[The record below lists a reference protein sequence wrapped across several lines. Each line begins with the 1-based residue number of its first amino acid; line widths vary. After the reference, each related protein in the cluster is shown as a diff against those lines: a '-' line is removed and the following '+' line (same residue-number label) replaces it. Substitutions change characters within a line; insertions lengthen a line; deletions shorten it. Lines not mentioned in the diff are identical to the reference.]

1 MINGRN
7 FFDQLIKN
15 DLKTYNNIK
24 QIATGQGD
32 DYPTGC
38 LFELFGLLVYSYF
51 KKYYKLV
58 AIDLSE
64 QQKLDAD
71 PKVLQQI
78 NFIGNLSRAQGAK
91 MFFIIVEAK
100 ETILGYPKGTVKVY
114 GFIHFNIIQNDS
126 I

>member
-15 DLKTYNNIK
+15 DLKTYNIR

-38 LFELFGLLVYSYF
+38 LFELFGVLVYPYF

-58 AIDLSE
+58 AIDL
-64 QQKLDAD
+64 K
-71 PKVLQQI
+71 
-78 NFIGNLSRAQGAK
+78 
-91 MFFIIVEAK
+91 
-100 ETILGYPKGTVKVY
+100 
-114 GFIHFNIIQNDS
+114 
-126 I
+126 

>member
-24 QIATGQGD
+24 QIATGQGH

-71 PKVLQQI
+71 PKALQQI
-78 NFIGNLSRAQGAK
+78 NFTGNLNRAEGAT
-91 MFFIIVEAK
+91 MFFIIK
-100 ETILGYPKGTVKVY
+100 
-114 GFIHFNIIQNDS
+114 
-126 I
+126 